1 VLFNFIE
8 ARRETCG
15 IKRGGV
21 LEMYFHYTSQNFVCN
36 ADQHLGYMG
45 LFSVPLG
52 TEALQKFQLN
62 T

>member
-1 VLFNFIE
+1 VLFNFIKR
-8 ARRETCG
+8 RRETCD

-21 LEMYFHYTSQNFVCN
+21 LHDVFSLYSQNFVYN